1 MSNMIIK
8 QLPIPERKPFGG
20 TKRGSKYDSM
30 LNSLEIGDCIKLD
43 SSTKAAY
50 LRKLMIKR
58 GWKSTQRVIDNIEY
72 IWRVE

>member
-20 TKRGSKYDSM
+20 TQRGSKYDSM

-43 SSTKAAY
+43 GSTKAAY

-58 GWKSTQRVIDNIEY
+58 GWKSTQRVIDNVEY